1 MRRTCSSRFLSVC
14 KVNDMRLKSIF
25 FNRLAFF
32 QVVLAITLTA
42 GATSA
47 QTSSFTYQGRL
58 TDGGLSA
65 TGNYDLQFA
74 LWDSAS
80 GGAQIGSTLT
90 LSTVAVSNGVFT
102 VSLDFGASGF
112 NGANR
117 FLEIGARPS
126 GGGSFTVLS
135 PRQQV
140 TATPYALRSAS
151 AGAADSATTAANATQ
166 LGGVAASQ
174 YVLTTDNRLNA
185 ANYVLN
191 GTSQQTTTNFN
202 ISGNGTL
209 GGTLSANAVNA
220 TTQYNI
226 GGAAVLSANALTGS
240 TFVGTQV
247 STAGSLNTIV
257 GALAG
262 KTNTGNNNVIL
273 GAQSGQVNTGTDNV
287 MIGVL
292 AGLSNSSG
300 EENVFI
306 GRSAGQNNTT
316 GGFGI
321 FIGSGAGA
329 NNLGSSNNVF
339 VGGDAGIGTTT
350 GGFNAFFGTSAGTS
364 NTTGQS
370 NTFVGEQSG
379 RSNTTG
385 SNNTALGLSAGPVVN
400 NLTQST
406 AIGANATV
414 STSNTIVLG
423 TNSETTQ
430 IPGKFTVAGVSTFNT
445 NVGIGITPTFK
456 LHVVDPGAA
465 GLRVQTNSSGGAVAS
480 FGGNG
485 DFQIDSNGVAG
496 GRLIVQ
502 QGGNVGIG
510 TDSPDNKLT
519 VNGTADKPGGGSW
532 GTFSDERLKNLKG
545 SFTPGLSAVLRL
557 QPLRYE
563 YKRDNALGIKS
574 EGEHIG
580 FSAQAV
586 QKVIP
591 EAVSAN
597 DRGYLVVNNDPI
609 LWTMLNAIKEQQA
622 QIEGLRRANA
632 SLTARLQNLEHRRR
646 NKTVVDH
653 RRNHSQARSPRT
665 SLAYRL

>member
-1 MRRTCSSRFLSVC
+1 M
-14 KVNDMRLKSIF
+14 NPRLLNSP
-25 FNRLAFF
+25 
-32 QVVLAITLTA
+32 VLILGASLLVLI
-42 GATSA
+42 GATGVGLG

-58 TDGGLSA
+58 TDAGTAA
-65 TGNYDLQFA
+65 TGNYDFQFG

-90 LSTVAVSNGVFT
+90 LNSVAVSNGVFN
-102 VSLDFGASGF
+102 VSLDFGASSF

-117 FLEIGARPS
+117 FLEISARPVS
-126 GGGSFTVLS
+126 GSTFTLLS
-135 PRQQV
+135 PRQPV
-140 TATPYALRSAS
+140 TAIPYAIRSLNA
-151 AGAADSATTAANATQ
+151 AAADTATNAITATNATQ

-174 YVLTTDNRLNA
+174 FVLTTDNRLNA

-191 GTSQQTTTNFN
+191 GTSQQPTTNFN
-202 ISGNGTL
+202 IGGNGTL
-209 GGTLSANAVNA
+209 GGILSANAVNA

-226 GGAAVLSANALTGS
+226 GGAAVLSATAATGN

-247 STAGSLNTIV
+247 GTGGSLNTIV
-257 GALAG
+257 GAQAG

-292 AGLSNSSG
+292 AGSANSSG

-306 GRSAGQNNTT
+306 GRSAGQKNTT
-316 GGFGI
+316 GAFGV
-321 FIGSGAGA
+321 FIGAGAGA
-329 NNLGSSNNVF
+329 NNLGPSNNVF

-350 GGFNAFFGTSAGTS
+350 GGFNAFFGTSAGNQ

-370 NTFVGEQSG
+370 NTFVGEESG

-385 SNNTALGLSAGPVVN
+385 SNNTALGLSAGPIVN

-430 IPGKFTVAGVSTFNT
+430 IPGKFTVAGVGTFNT
-445 NVGIGITPTFK
+445 NVGIGITPAFK

-465 GLRVQTNSSGGAVAS
+465 GLRVQTNSSGGTVAS

-545 SFTPGLSAVLRL
+545 WFTPGLRSVMQLR
-557 QPLRYE
+557 PLRYE

-622 QIEGLRRANA
+622 QIETLRRANLA
-632 SLTARLQNLEHRRR
+632 LNARLKNLERRQR
-646 NKTVVDH
+646 HKVGVSRI
-653 RRNHSQARSPRT
+653 RRPN
-665 SLAYRL
+665 